1 MLGWQAFCLEENNL
15 YDLAEK
21 TARKVIQCLIFIIEI
36 FLKNVLSEK
45 YIQVFIRICRL
56 REWRDV
62 EISPKEKSSKNLK
75 KKNKKKPTCGFHFYI
90 NQEYSNAIVIQVYA
104 CNLFI

>member
-36 FLKNVLSEK
+36 FLKNILSEK

-62 EISPKEKSSKNLK
+62 EISPKEKSSKNPK
-75 KKNKKKPTCGFHFYI
+75 SYI
-90 NQEYSNAIVIQVYA
+90 CVPYLHQPRIFKCYSDSSL
-104 CNLFI
+104 CL

>member
-36 FLKNVLSEK
+36 FLKNILSEK

-62 EISPKEKSSKNLK
+62 EISPKKKSSKNPK
-75 KKNKKKPTCGFHFYI
+75 SNMNVFHFLH
-90 NQEYSNAIVIQVYA
+90 QPKKFKCYSDTSL
-104 CNLFI
+104 CL